1 MADDNRVDV
10 SISVTSDG
18 AEQGASK
25 AADSITQAIGLIQRD
40 LSQLVTQSRA
50 TTAAVTAGFTGMS
63 AAVQGMAG
71 RIGTSV
77 RQVSG
82 VVDDYGNEIAAVSR
96 RVQQAN
102 AAEEESHRR
111 LGHTSVAARR
121 ELLVLSHELMMGNY
135 KRFVGSLMVLGEQ
148 MDWMGKIMSPAG
160 LAVGALAGAIAIAA
174 SAAIHGA
181 VQMSH
186 LRDELILTGNYAG
199 LTGGKFI
206 EMGNDIAAAT
216 GSKIGAARDA
226 LQAVAA
232 TGRFTGTALEPVSQA
247 IAKIGQFS
255 KATADEVVK
264 SFEKM
269 DDGVYKWAMEYNRSY
284 HFANMA
290 QLEHIR
296 MLEEQGQK
304 EQAEA
309 ETANLV
315 IQKINQTAAQLG
327 YLPGLWHEVQSAA
340 SSAWDAMM
348 NWGRPLNIDEQIA
361 SLRKAAEGQSY
372 ITVEGVQVENIDPK
386 IAAQQ
391 LQDKLARRDAQRA
404 QALHDAGSAQ
414 VQEAG
419 AKAMEELRSQWKG
432 LGGDVR
438 LADQAVDQF
447 RQKIAAAK
455 QAAKESGTPIPPDLQ
470 AMIGRQAEMEKKIRE
485 QYDSHDKA
493 KKAGGQVT
501 PLRDYAYENA
511 QAQASLNL
519 LKENL
524 KAEQAELDKSYK
536 GGQVSLQTYYA
547 DRLRIT
553 LAGMDAERAVL
564 KQQLEETKSL
574 EAQARN
580 PAERLSLKTREVE
593 IEGRLAVMARQRAA
607 AEQQS
612 SQEMRQALNDELR
625 ALQDLDAKRE
635 QSEATQAQRRATLV
649 AAQELTQGR
658 ITQAQ
663 LLALEEKFE
672 QEKTDRA
679 IAALQKRLDTEVGL
693 TVEAQ
698 RKIQDEIDRLRDES
712 QTRQLEYSIKAT
724 DAMNADAQKAADSI
738 DQGFAKAF
746 GNFVDGTQ
754 TAWQAFNSFATSID
768 QMLVQMVSK
777 KLFQQL
783 FEMPMGEGGS
793 SASGYLTG
801 WLGMLLGDDRNGGS
815 ANAPGSFGF
824 STGLEG
830 TGRAVAS
837 GMGGGSA
844 LMGLGSGAMNVGQ
857 MQTAM
862 QTATSLTATTAS
874 VASMTVASMVSP
886 NGSGSGGGIPG
897 LGDLGGLLGALGGSD
912 MAGSFGFTATGVTGS
927 AGAVAGGAMADG
939 GSEGLSAL
947 LGLAS
952 FDVGTPYVPNDM
964 IAQIHQGEAIVPAH
978 LNSPYNPGNVSVSN
992 QFVLPGG
999 TDLRTQSQIAA
1010 MAGAAISQAMRRNG

>member
-71 RIGTSV
+71 RIGSSV
-77 RQVSG
+77 RQMSG
-82 VVDDYGNEIAAVSR
+82 VVDDYGNEIVSVSR
-96 RVQQAN
+96 KVQQAN

-148 MDWMGKIMSPAG
+148 MDWMGKIMSPVG
-160 LAVGALAGAIAIAA
+160 LGIGLVAAEIAALAG
-174 SAAIHGA
+174 AAIHGA
-181 VQMSH
+181 MQMSQ
-186 LRDELILTGNYAG
+186 LKDSLVLTGNFAG
-199 LTGGKFI
+199 ITAGKFI
-206 EMGNDIAAAT
+206 EMGNAIQVST
-216 GSKIGAARDA
+216 GSSIGSARDA
-226 LQAVAA
+226 LAAVAA
-232 TGRFTGTALEPVSQA
+232 SGRFTGAALQPVAEAVAS
-247 IAKIGQFS
+247 IGKYS
-255 KATADEVVK
+255 KATAEEVVK

-269 DDGVYKWAMEYNRSY
+269 DDGVYKFAVEYNKSY
-284 HFANMA
+284 HFATNA

-296 MLEEQGQK
+296 ALEEQGQK
-304 EQAEA
+304 ERAEVEVA
-309 ETANLV
+309 ELV
-315 IQKINQTAAQLG
+315 RQKHDQIAAQLNQF
-327 YLPGLWHEVQSAA
+327 PGLLHSVANAWHHFWDEADGLGRAVTVEDRIANLKQQIDAARPFYDLMPKGEAADKLELRRLQQQRDLAEGAAGNVAA
-340 SSAWDAMM
+340 SEGIQRRGTDAM
-348 NWGRPLNIDEQIA
+348 IA
-361 SLRKAAEGQSY
+361 
-372 ITVEGVQVENIDPK
+372 
-386 IAAQQ
+386 
-391 LQDKLARRDAQRA
+391 
-404 QALHDAGSAQ
+404 
-414 VQEAG
+414 
-419 AKAMEELRSQWKG
+419 LRSEWKG
-432 LGGDVR
+432 LGGDVK
-438 LADQAVDQF
+438 LANDEIARF
-447 RQKIAAAK
+447 RRTIDDAKAAAK
-455 QAAKESGTPIPPDLQ
+455 DSGSPIPEDIK
-470 AMIGRQAEMEKKIRE
+470 AMIARQPQIEAEIRKR
-485 QYDSHDKA
+485 YDSHDF
-493 KKAGGQVT
+493 KKAAGGIT
-501 PLRDYAYENA
+501 AMHDYSYENA
-511 QAQASLNL
+511 QTQARLNL

-524 KAEQAELDKSYK
+524 KAEQAELDKAYK

-553 LAGMDAERAVL
+553 LAGMDAERAAL
-564 KQQLEETKSL
+564 KQQLDETKSL
-574 EAQARN
+574 ESQARN

-649 AAQELTQGR
+649 ATQELTQGR

-672 QEKTDRA
+672 QDKSDRA

-693 TVEAQ
+693 PVEAQ

-754 TAWQAFNSFATSID
+754 TAWQAFNSFAKSID

-801 WLGMLLGDDRNGGS
+801 WLGMLLGDHRNGGS
-815 ANAPGSFGF
+815 GNAPGAFGF

-830 TGRAVAS
+830 SARAVAS
-837 GMGGGSA
+837 GMNGGSA
-844 LMGLGSGAMNVGQ
+844 LMGLGAGAGSMNVAQ
-857 MQTAM
+857 MSTVMQNATTLTAS
-862 QTATSLTATTAS
+862 TATVAT
-874 VASMTVASMVSP
+874 MTVGQLIGGDTA
-886 NGSGSGGGIPG
+886 GSATSG
-897 LGDLGGLLGALGGSD
+897 LTGLLGSLIPGGGD
-912 MAGSFGFTATGVTGS
+912 FAGAFGFSSGLEGS
-927 AGAVAGGAMADG
+927 VGAVTAGVMGADAGGM
-939 GSEGLSAL
+939 SAL
-947 LGLAS
+947 MGLAS

-964 IAQIHQGEAIVPAH
+964 IAQIHRGEAIVPAH
-978 LNSPYNPGNVSVSN
+978 MNSPYSAGAGVTVTN
-992 QFVLPGG
+992 QFVLPNGV
-999 TDLRTQSQIAA
+999 DLRTQSQIAS
-1010 MAGAAISQAMRRNG
+1010 MAGMAVQQALKRNA

>member
-71 RIGTSV
+71 RIGSSV
-77 RQVSG
+77 RQMSG
-82 VVDDYGNEIAAVSR
+82 VVDDYGNEIASVSR
-96 RVQQAN
+96 KVQQAN

-111 LGHTSVAARR
+111 LGHTSIAARR

-181 VQMSH
+181 VQMSD

-216 GSKIGAARDA
+216 GSKIGAARGA

-232 TGRFTGTALEPVSQA
+232 TGRFTGAALEPVSQA

-255 KATADEVVK
+255 KASADEVVK

-269 DDGVYKWAMEYNRSY
+269 DDGVYKWAMEYNKQY

-296 MLEEQGQK
+296 QLEMQGEK
-304 EQAEA
+304 ERAEA
-309 ETANLV
+309 ETAGLV
-315 IQKINQTAAQLG
+315 IAKIQETASQLG
-327 YLPGLWHEVQSAA
+327 YLPGLWHEVTGAA
-340 SSAWDAMM
+340 SEAWNAMM
-348 NWGRPLNIDEQIA
+348 NWGRPLTVDDEIA
-361 SLRKAAEGQSY
+361 RLRRAVANQGYE
-372 ITVEGVQVENIDPK
+372 IVEGVPVQVGTPGS
-386 IAAQQ
+386 
-391 LQDKLARRDAQRA
+391 LQAELDEKLKRRDAQRA
-404 QALHDAGSAQ
+404 AA
-414 VQEAG
+414 AG
-419 AKAMEELRSQWKG
+419 AAANAELQRKGAEAMEGLRAEWKG
-432 LGGDVR
+432 LGGDVS
-438 LADQAVDQF
+438 LANQKVDEF
-447 RQKIAAAK
+447 RRKIADAKAAAEK
-455 QAAKESGTPIPPDLQ
+455 SGSPLPPDLV
-470 AMIGRQAEMEKKIRE
+470 AIIGRQGEMEKKIRE
-485 QYDSHDKA
+485 QYDRHDKP
-493 KKAGGQVT
+493 KSGGAVT
-501 PLRDYAYENA
+501 PLRDFSFQNA

-524 KAEQAELDKSYK
+524 KAETAELEKAHK
-536 GGQVSLQTYYA
+536 ANQVSLQSYFA
-547 DRLRIT
+547 QRLAIT
-553 LAGMDAERAVL
+553 LKGMDAEAVVMR
-564 KQQLEETKSL
+564 QQLEQTRGL

-580 PAERLSLKTREVE
+580 PAERLALQTKEVE
-593 IEGRLAVMARQRAA
+593 IQGRLAVAERQRAA
-607 AEQQS
+607 AVQQS
-612 SQEMRQALNDELR
+612 SQEMRAAIDAELKALT
-625 ALQDLDAKRE
+625 DLDAKRAE
-635 QSEATQAQRRATLV
+635 SAAGEAQKRAV
-649 AAQELTQGR
+649 MVAQEEVRQGK

-663 LLALEEKFE
+663 LLALEEQYE
-672 QEKTDRA
+672 QAKSDQA
-679 IAALQKRLDTEVGL
+679 IKALQTRLDTEKDL
-693 TVEAQ
+693 TVQTQ
-698 RKIQDEIDRLRDES
+698 RQIQDQIDQLRDQS
-712 QTRQLEYSIKAT
+712 ATRQLQYSIQAN
-724 DAMNADAQKAADSI
+724 DAVEADARRAADSI

-754 TAWQAFNSFATSID
+754 TAWQAFNSFAKSID

-801 WLGMLLGDDRNGGS
+801 WLGMLLGDHRNGGS
-815 ANAPGSFGF
+815 GNAPGAFGF

-830 TGRAVAS
+830 SARAVAS
-837 GMGGGSA
+837 GMNGGSA
-844 LMGLGSGAMNVGQ
+844 LMGLGAGAGSMNVAQ
-857 MQTAM
+857 MSTVMQNATTLTAS
-862 QTATSLTATTAS
+862 TATVAT
-874 VASMTVASMVSP
+874 MTVGQLIGGDTAGSAAS
-886 NGSGSGGGIPG
+886 G
-897 LGDLGGLLGALGGSD
+897 LTGLLGSLIPGGGD
-912 MAGSFGFTATGVTGS
+912 FAGAFGFSSGLEGS
-927 AGAVAGGAMADG
+927 AGAVTAGIMGADAGGM
-939 GSEGLSAL
+939 SAL
-947 LGLAS
+947 MGLAS

-964 IAQIHQGEAIVPAH
+964 IAQIHRGEAIVPAH
-978 LNSPYNPGNVSVSN
+978 MNSPYSAGAGVTVTN
-992 QFVLPGG
+992 QFVLPNGV
-999 TDLRTQSQIAA
+999 DLRTQSQIAS
-1010 MAGAAISQAMRRNG
+1010 MAGMAVQQALKRNA

>member
-71 RIGTSV
+71 RIGSSV
-77 RQVSG
+77 RQMSG
-82 VVDDYGNEIAAVSR
+82 VVDDYGNEIASVSR
-96 RVQQAN
+96 KVQQAN

-111 LGHTSVAARR
+111 LGHTSIAARR

-232 TGRFTGTALEPVSQA
+232 TGRFTGAALEPVSQA

-255 KATADEVVK
+255 KASADEVVK

-340 SSAWDAMM
+340 SSALDAMM

-391 LQDKLARRDAQRA
+391 LQDMLARRDAQRA
-404 QALHDAGSAQ
+404 QALHNAGSAQ

-493 KKAGGQVT
+493 KKTGGQVT

-564 KQQLEETKSL
+564 KQQLDETKSL
-574 EAQARN
+574 ESQARN

-672 QEKTDRA
+672 QEKSDRA
-679 IAALQKRLDTEVGL
+679 IAALQKRLETEVGL
-693 TVEAQ
+693 NFEAQ

-754 TAWQAFNSFATSID
+754 TAWQAFNSFAKSID

-801 WLGMLLGDDRNGGS
+801 WLGMLLGDHRNGGS
-815 ANAPGSFGF
+815 GNAPGAFGF

-830 TGRAVAS
+830 SARAVAS
-837 GMGGGSA
+837 GMNGGSA
-844 LMGLGSGAMNVGQ
+844 LMGLGAGAGSMNVAQ
-857 MQTAM
+857 MSTVMQNATTLTAS
-862 QTATSLTATTAS
+862 TATVAT
-874 VASMTVASMVSP
+874 MTVGQLIGGDTAGSAAS
-886 NGSGSGGGIPG
+886 G
-897 LGDLGGLLGALGGSD
+897 LTGLLGSLIPGGGD
-912 MAGSFGFTATGVTGS
+912 FAGAFGFSSGLEGS
-927 AGAVAGGAMADG
+927 VGAVTAGVMGADAGGM
-939 GSEGLSAL
+939 SAL
-947 LGLAS
+947 MGLAS

-964 IAQIHQGEAIVPAH
+964 IAQIHRGEAIVPAH
-978 LNSPYNPGNVSVSN
+978 MNSPYSAGAGVTVTN
-992 QFVLPGG
+992 QFVLPNGV
-999 TDLRTQSQIAA
+999 DLRTQSQIAS
-1010 MAGAAISQAMRRNG
+1010 MAGMAVQQALKRNA